1 MAVEPTAIQAHQLA
15 PQHIIFGNLRPFV
28 SNTLGFLEDAGAV
41 SSFTR
46 FRLLE
51 TPVYLVTNA
60 DLVHEVLTNKSQ
72 SYVRNRSFARRL
84 RRLFGHG
91 LLTSEGEQ
99 WKQLRKL
106 TAPAFQPKSTN
117 SYIPIILDE
126 IDTLM
131 TEWQG
136 QQQVDIGKQMS
147 RITARIITRC
157 IFGMHLNVDLE
168 EMECCMTE
176 LMGSLAPRL
185 RFPIYTPDWLPVGG
199 NPAYRKAVQR
209 LDALIYSGI
218 SQHIEDQRE
227 QGSLLHDL
235 AAASREQGLINPSHL
250 RDQIVTLFLAGHE
263 TTATTLAFCFIL
275 LSQHPEYAQ
284 RLQQETTS
292 VDLRALTNL
301 TEIRHNLPFT
311 YNVIRETMRLYPAGY
326 VFGRT
331 VVKPTQLGGESIK
344 PNSLILIS
352 PYVIHRNPD
361 LYPQPA
367 RFNPDR
373 WSGLELNRT
382 QYLPFSAGARTC
394 IGEHLAMLE
403 ACLLLAGISAR
414 YQISCGTDP
423 IHIQTGITLRPTNN
437 CAATLQP
444 IATN

>member
-185 RFPIYTPDWLPVGG
+185 RFQIYT
-199 NPAYRKAVQR
+199 
-209 LDALIYSGI
+209 S
-218 SQHIEDQRE
+218 
-227 QGSLLHDL
+227 
-235 AAASREQGLINPSHL
+235 
-250 RDQIVTLFLAGHE
+250 
-263 TTATTLAFCFIL
+263 
-275 LSQHPEYAQ
+275 
-284 RLQQETTS
+284 
-292 VDLRALTNL
+292 
-301 TEIRHNLPFT
+301 
-311 YNVIRETMRLYPAGY
+311 
-326 VFGRT
+326 
-331 VVKPTQLGGESIK
+331 
-344 PNSLILIS
+344 
-352 PYVIHRNPD
+352 
-361 LYPQPA
+361 
-367 RFNPDR
+367 
-373 WSGLELNRT
+373 
-382 QYLPFSAGARTC
+382 
-394 IGEHLAMLE
+394 
-403 ACLLLAGISAR
+403 CLLYTSPSPR
-414 YQISCGTDP
+414 DV
-423 IHIQTGITLRPTNN
+423 
-437 CAATLQP
+437 
-444 IATN
+444 